1 MKKTLQILVLFGLIA
16 VQAQVGI
23 NTDAPKAT
31 LDVKKSLATL
41 KLADGVIP
49 PILSGDEVY
58 KKTILERLYKPEH
71 KGSMIY
77 LSSVPD
83 IPVYTYFDSTKRLTS
98 AGVYVWDGAKW
109 ERVGK
114 DYTDVNIYQ
123 EDGTLTGN
131 RLVTMN
137 NFDLTFSGNL
147 KIRTK
152 RHNSSD
158 PNFSAPIILGS
169 AKGRHDN
176 TVFGVKAFANL
187 PGNENT
193 SFIGGNTGFGYMAG
207 ANFTTASSTQEVF
220 GNTIIGSYNLLET
233 TLVNGSLNIILGNDN
248 LDYSTGTTM
257 TSNIVIGTKSMRYA
271 KSPRAN
277 IFIGNGLMANID
289 PNTNST
295 EEQLRIANLIYGEDI
310 YSIKKFPN
318 GSTSDLTI
326 PTEFGRLGI
335 GVQDVKERLDVDGY
349 IQASL
354 GFKTRYPNL
363 IPDYVFQKYYTGKS
377 ELNSAYEFKSLNEVE
392 DFIKTKGHLPGYLSA
407 KEVDKQGFL
416 ELTQTQ
422 LISIEKIEE
431 LFLHSIEQEKKINS
445 QAKRIENLE
454 AIVQKLIN
462 KSK

>member
-109 ERVGK
+109 ERLGN

-169 AKGRHDN
+169 AKGRPDN

-193 SFIGGNTGFGYMAG
+193 AFIGGNTGFGYMAG
-207 ANFTTASSTQEVF
+207 ANFTTASSAQGII
-220 GNTIIGSYNLLET
+220 GNTIIGSRNLMET
-233 TLVNGSLNIILGNDN
+233 TLVNGTQNTILGHSN
-248 LDYSTGTTM
+248 LYRSTGTTM
-257 TSNIVIGTKSMRYA
+257 SSNIVIGTNSMTFA
-271 KSPRAN
+271 KNPKYN
-277 IFIGNGLMANID
+277 IFIGNGLMPGID

-295 EEQLRIANLIYGEDI
+295 EEQLRIASLIYGEDI
-310 YSIKKFPN
+310 YSINKFPN

-326 PTEFGRLGI
+326 PTEFSRLGI
-335 GVQDVKERLDVDGY
+335 GVWPEERLDVDGY
-349 IQASL
+349 IRASL